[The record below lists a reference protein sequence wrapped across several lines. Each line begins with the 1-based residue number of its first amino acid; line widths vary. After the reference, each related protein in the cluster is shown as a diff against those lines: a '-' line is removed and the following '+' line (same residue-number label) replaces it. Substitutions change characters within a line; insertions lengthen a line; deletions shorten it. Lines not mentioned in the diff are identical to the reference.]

1 MYSKEASSVVQNYT
15 VREMPFLENRKGE
28 IDMNY
33 DKGPQLTVYQL
44 KSYLKHIPD
53 DVKICIG
60 IGSDNAPAHYLL
72 NYAGQLMIHSDCYMQ
87 NATETNI
94 KTVLSF
100 NARKEE

>member
-15 VREMPFLENRKGE
+15 VRKMPFLENRKGE

-33 DKGPQLTVYQL
+33 DKGYQLTVSQL

-72 NYAGQLMIHSDCYMQ
+72 NYDGQLMLHSDCYMQ

-100 NARKEE
+100 NARKEK